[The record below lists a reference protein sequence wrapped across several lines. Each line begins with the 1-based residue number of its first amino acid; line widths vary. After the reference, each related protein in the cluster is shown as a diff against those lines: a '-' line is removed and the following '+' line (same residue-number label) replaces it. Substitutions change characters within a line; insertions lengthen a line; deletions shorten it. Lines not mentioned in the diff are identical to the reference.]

1 MTTPGAVDDPIVQE
15 LGPAIEGRY
24 TLERE
29 LGRGGMGAV
38 FLARDLKL
46 DRLVAIK
53 VLPPELAVRPELRER
68 FLRETRTAASF
79 SHPNIV
85 AVHSVEETPG
95 LLFFVMNY
103 IEGETLSQ
111 RVRRQGPLPVPDAI
125 RLLQEVAWALS
136 YAHGRGVVH
145 RDIKPDNVLL
155 ERATGRALVMDFGIA
170 RSVAAS
176 GLTQMGETVG
186 TPHFMSPEQAAGDKV
201 DGRSDLYSLGV
212 VGYFAVTG
220 RLPFD
225 ADSAQ
230 AVMVAHISQPA
241 PPVSRF
247 RPDLPAP
254 LTTAIDRCL
263 AKAPEGRYPTGEA
276 LVEALEQVRGRQVD
290 VHPAIRVW
298 TVRADQFF
306 RNGLILALV
315 MPQFVR
321 FGAQSAQM
329 VFSVVIFAI
338 VVPALWSQ
346 IPFSMRE
353 LARQGFAYAD
363 LRNGIIAIDAEREA
377 VIAAARADP
386 RHARRRR
393 RRWLILLGGFA
404 LSIVTMAIAFWG
416 RTEKATGGYTVSSR
430 ALIALFA
437 GLCLFMVC
445 VVFSAATVAASGRLD
460 RRMHRMWTGR
470 VGKLLYRLAT
480 WRLDEPAATVASAPG
495 SRGALTLLDTLPGET
510 RRRLGKVR
518 VVLEQLEAEVERLE
532 RRNVE
537 LEAAATEARV
547 NAPSLPGGSGDRQR
561 ALQEDL
567 DRARQQTGERRVAV
581 LGALE
586 NVRLSLVRVKSGI
599 GTPEDVERELA
610 EVDSLL
616 GAGRG

>member
-1 MTTPGAVDDPIVQE
+1 MTTPGAIDDPIVRE
-15 LGPAIEGRY
+15 LEPAIAGRY

-85 AVHSVEETPG
+85 AVHAVEETPG

-103 IEGETLSQ
+103 IEGETLTQ
-111 RVRRQGPLPVPDAI
+111 RVKRQGPLAVPDAL

-212 VGYFAVTG
+212 VAYFAVTG

-230 AVMVAHISQPA
+230 AVMVAHISQTA
-241 PPVSRF
+241 PSVSRF

-254 LTTAIDRCL
+254 LAAAIDRCL
-263 AKAPEGRYPTGEA
+263 AKAPEGRFPTGEA

-298 TVRADQFF
+298 TVRADTFF
-306 RNGLILALV
+306 RNGLLLALV

-329 VFSVVIFAI
+329 VFSAVIFAI

-346 IPFSMRE
+346 IPLNMRE
-353 LARQGFAYAD
+353 LARQGFGYAD
-363 LRNGIIAIDAEREA
+363 LRNGIMAIDAERAA

-404 LSIVTMAIAFWG
+404 ISIATMAIAFRG
-416 RTEKATGGYTVSSR
+416 RTEKATGGYTVSPT

-445 VVFSAATVAASGRLD
+445 VVFSAATVSASGRLD
-460 RRMHRMWTGR
+460 RRMHRLWTGR

-480 WRLDEPAATVASAPG
+480 WRLDEPAVTAASAPG
-495 SRGALTLLDTLPGET
+495 SRGALTLLDALPGEA
-510 RRRLGKVR
+510 RRRLGRTR
-518 VVLEQLEAEVERLE
+518 VLLERLEGELERLE
-532 RRNVE
+532 RRDVE

-547 NAPSLPGGSGDRQR
+547 NAPSLPGASGDRQR

-567 DRARQQTGERRVAV
+567 DRARREGAERRLAL
-581 LGALE
+581 LGTLE
-586 NVRLSLVRVKSGI
+586 NVRLSLVRVKSRI

-610 EVDSLL
+610 DAEALL
-616 GAGRG
+616 GASRG